1 MFEMCKLRR
10 PLAKLDCLVLK
21 MVLEL
26 KVKEI
31 KNRVG
36 YIEKACEE
44 LKKSEKFK
52 LLIESVLMI
61 GNLLNNQNED
71 AKRVVMVQAISF
83 DSLSSLS
90 NTKGYDKKTS
100 LLSYLE
106 SVLNEELPV
115 VFDVY
120 SDLPDLEAATHES
133 FDGIRQDEDDLGKQL
148 KSVTD
153 ELKQTEALLKSG
165 NVKEE
170 ERKDLEESKSNLEEF
185 ASKAQTTVA
194 KLHDDVEAGK
204 EAYKQTL
211 VYFCQ
216 DLTLS
221 SDDFFN
227 YITDFFGTLL
237 GMHRK
242 MEEMRERMSN
252 KKKKEEEMKSMK
264 KAAEASK
271 KSVVKEGETEKEGE
285 KEKEEEEDK
294 KDGEREKEGE
304 TARVE
309 NKEEMKVKED
319 GEKDKEASK
328 DEEKAKEEKEKVN
341 KDEEKEGMDE
351 EPNGMKE
358 SVLSEL
364 WNRVKE
370 KENENE

>member
-170 ERKDLEESKSNLEEF
+170 ERKDLEESKSNLQEF

-252 KKKKEEEMKSMK
+252 KKKKEEERKRRRKEES
-264 KAAEASK
+264 ELPQK
-271 KSVVKEGETEKEGE
+271 KSQRGSLDSVPLLGRGVSSNGMIDL
-285 KEKEEEEDK
+285 EED
-294 KDGEREKEGE
+294 
-304 TARVE
+304 E
-309 NKEEMKVKED
+309 NDRQQKMH
-319 GEKDKEASK
+319 
-328 DEEKAKEEKEKVN
+328 
-341 KDEEKEGMDE
+341 
-351 EPNGMKE
+351 
-358 SVLSEL
+358 
-364 WNRVKE
+364 
-370 KENENE
+370 

>member
-1 MFEMCKLRR
+1 MCKLRR

-21 MVLEL
+21 MVLET

-31 KNRVG
+31 KSRVG
-36 YIEKACEE
+36 CIEKACEE

-90 NTKGYDKKTS
+90 STKGYDKKTS

-106 SVLNEELPV
+106 SVLNEELPS

-133 FDGIRQDEDDLGKQL
+133 FDGIRQDEDDLGRQL

-153 ELKQTEALLKSG
+153 ELKQTESLLKNG

-170 ERKDLEESKSNLEEF
+170 ERKDLEESKQNLEEF
-185 ASKAQTTVA
+185 ASKAQTAVA
-194 KLHDDVEAGK
+194 ELHNDMEAGK
-204 EAYKQTL
+204 ETYKQTL

-227 YITDFFGTLL
+227 CLSDFFGTLL
-237 GMHRK
+237 NLHVK
-242 MEEMRERMSN
+242 MNEMRERISN
-252 KKKKEEEMKSMK
+252 KKRKEEELKKMK
-264 KAAEASK
+264 KAIEASGDVAK
-271 KSVVKEGETEKEGE
+271 KSEGVEEEKTVAKKSAVVKEEEKP
-285 KEKEEEEDK
+285 KEEE
-294 KDGEREKEGE
+294 
-304 TARVE
+304 
-309 NKEEMKVKED
+309 KVTPSE
-319 GEKDKEASK
+319 
-328 DEEKAKEEKEKVN
+328 
-341 KDEEKEGMDE
+341 
-351 EPNGMKE
+351 MKE
-358 SVLSEL
+358 SVLSDL
-364 WNRVKE
+364 LHRVKE
-370 KENENE
+370 KEKQN

>member
-285 KEKEEEEDK
+285 KGKEEEEDK

-328 DEEKAKEEKEKVN
+328 EEEKT
-341 KDEEKEGMDE
+341 KEGTDE

>member
-285 KEKEEEEDK
+285 KGKEEEEK
-294 KDGEREKEGE
+294 KEKEGE
-304 TARVE
+304 TVKVENGDGEKAKESKDGEKE
-309 NKEEMKVKED
+309 NKEE
-319 GEKDKEASK
+319 EKT
-328 DEEKAKEEKEKVN
+328 
-341 KDEEKEGMDE
+341 KEGTDE